1 MEGEKHMAQGMIPYT
16 NQFSISCL
24 HFSSLWKALINIG
37 MGGEGGEGG
46 GGREKGHNKARTP
59 SLTY

>member
-1 MEGEKHMAQGMIPYT
+1 
-16 NQFSISCL
+16 
-24 HFSSLWKALINIG
+24 